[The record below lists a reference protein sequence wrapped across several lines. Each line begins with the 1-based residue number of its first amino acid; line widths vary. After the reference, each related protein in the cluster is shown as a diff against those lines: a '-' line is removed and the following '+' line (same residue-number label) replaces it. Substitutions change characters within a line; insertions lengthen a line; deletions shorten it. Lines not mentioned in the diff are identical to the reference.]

1 LNWNLFNFPPLFWV
15 FTLGMALLALVFVL
29 PPLLRSRPASSLL
42 QRRQVNIDVYRDQ
55 LRDLETE
62 YAQGAFDKEQFDAAK
77 LELENRL
84 AQDALSEEDQPV
96 FNKGGKKLGIALGVA
111 IPLLAFGTYFLIG
124 NPWAITEAAAQQPM
138 AAAGGHGDF
147 SAMLEKAIKKTE
159 DNPNDAEAWV
169 MLAKTHSVM
178 EQWPEANKAYT
189 RAVALQPKN
198 ATALAGQAEALAIL
212 NGRVMQGKP
221 TELVLQA
228 LAINPQE
235 PKALELAGIGAFQE
249 DNFAQAAYYWKQLLN
264 QLPPDS
270 PYAMDIAMAMKE
282 AKERAETAFGKP
294 LDKML
299 GTDKVVIQTINGTVD
314 INPAL
319 KGKVPANAAIFL
331 FAKPL
336 DGRMPVAA
344 IRSEAAKLPLEFELN
359 DTMAM
364 NPEARLSSFKE
375 VVLTARISMSGEAM
389 AKSGDLEGTL
399 TPVKVGAKDIRLVI
413 DTVRP

>member
-1 LNWNLFNFPPLFWV
+1 MNWNLFNFPPLFWV

-29 PPLLRSRPASSLL
+29 PPLLRARPASSLM

-55 LRDLETE
+55 LRDLEAE
-62 YAQGAFDKEQFDAAK
+62 YAEGALDKTQFDAAK
-77 LELENRL
+77 LELESRL
-84 AQDALSEEDQPV
+84 AEDALSDEAPPAY
-96 FNKGGKKLGIALGVA
+96 NKGGKKLGIALGAAMPV
-111 IPLLAFGTYFLIG
+111 LAFGIYFMIG
-124 NPWAITEAAAQQPM
+124 NPWAINEAVAQQPM

-147 SAMLEKAIKKTE
+147 SAMLEKAIQKTE
-159 DNPNDAEAWV
+159 DNPGDAEAWV

-178 EQWPEANKAYT
+178 QQWAEADKAYA
-189 RAVALQPKN
+189 RAVQLQPKN
-198 ATALAGQAEALAIL
+198 ATAIAGQAEALAIL

-249 DNFAQAAYYWKQLLN
+249 NNFAQAAYYWKQLLN
-264 QLPPDS
+264 QLPPES

-282 AKERAETAFGKP
+282 AKERAEAAFGKP

-314 INPAL
+314 ISPAL
-319 KGKVPANAAIFL
+319 KARIPANAAIFL
-331 FAKPL
+331 FAKTA
-336 DGRMPVAA
+336 DGGMPVAA

-359 DTMAM
+359 DSMAM
-364 NPEARLSSFKE
+364 NPDNRLSLHKE
-375 VVLTARISMSGEAM
+375 VIVTARISATGD
-389 AKSGDLEGTL
+389 AKPQPGDFEGSL
-399 TPVKVGAKDIRLVI
+399 GKVKVGTKGLKLVI
-413 DTVRP
+413 DTIRP